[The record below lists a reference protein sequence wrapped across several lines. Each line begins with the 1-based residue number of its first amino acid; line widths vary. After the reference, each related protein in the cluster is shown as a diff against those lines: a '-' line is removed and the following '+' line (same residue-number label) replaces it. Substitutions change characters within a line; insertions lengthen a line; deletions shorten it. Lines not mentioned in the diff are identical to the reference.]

1 MKKVALAFCL
11 MSSLAL
17 SACNT
22 VAGFGQDLS
31 KAGDQLEETAEEAKN

>member
-1 MKKVALAFCL
+1 MKQIALALCIGAT
-11 MSSLAL
+11 LAL

-31 KAGDQLEETAEEAKN
+31 KAGDQLEEAAEDAKN